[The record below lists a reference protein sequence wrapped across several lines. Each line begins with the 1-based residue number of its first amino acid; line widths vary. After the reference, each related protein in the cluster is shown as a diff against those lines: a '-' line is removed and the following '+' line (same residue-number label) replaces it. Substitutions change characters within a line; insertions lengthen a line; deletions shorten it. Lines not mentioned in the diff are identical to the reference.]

1 MNVVKTTVYKT
12 SDGTLF
18 EKREEAEQ
26 YERVESLM
34 AYWDNA
40 DVDWRDVNPNRLA
53 ELALEWF
60 GRMAAPETRA

>member
-1 MNVVKTTVYKT
+1 MNIIKTTVYKT

-18 EKREEAEQ
+18 EKREEAVQ
-26 YERVESLM
+26 YERVENLL

-53 ELALEWF
+53 ALALEWMD
-60 GRMAAPETRA
+60 RQAAPEMRE